1 MPESGKRMETRND
14 ITARLE
20 VQRHCSITKPVV
32 ALLPLQVN
40 PNWTM
45 GAAAAWPL
53 WAVWWME
60 WAADG
65 GVKRRDRGRRGAALG
80 WKVRP
85 GLACKWEWSS
95 GFWK

>member
-45 GAAAAWPL
+45 GAAAAWPPL
-53 WAVWWME
+53 GCLDCQRVDGWAGGGWRREAQGQGPAGCCVGME
-60 WAADG
+60 G
-65 GVKRRDRGRRGAALG
+65 STRVGV
-80 WKVRP
+80 
-85 GLACKWEWSS
+85 
-95 GFWK
+95 